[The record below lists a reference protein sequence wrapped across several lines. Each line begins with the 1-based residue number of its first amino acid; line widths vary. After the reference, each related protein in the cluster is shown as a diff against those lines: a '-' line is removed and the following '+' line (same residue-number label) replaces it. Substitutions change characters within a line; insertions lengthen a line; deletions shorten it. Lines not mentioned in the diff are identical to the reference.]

1 MTRLVLRSIS
11 CLRLWPALILA
22 TSAMARDDVPRSR
35 TFELSCR
42 MTVRTI
48 PQNAK
53 TLDIWVPFPQTDP
66 NQTIHQVLIDAPGP
80 VVLGRESRFGN
91 QSVHLRIDRPTQ
103 PATLTLTITATRR
116 ENPGRNEPLIG
127 VDRERALAPEP
138 LVPLSGPIRALAED
152 ATKGLDSDLE
162 KARAIYDKV
171 SGMMSYDKSGT
182 GWGRGDALY
191 ACDAK
196 RGNCTDFHAL
206 VIGMARSVG
215 IPARFAIGVSLPESR
230 GSGEIPGYHCWA
242 ELYIRDRGW
251 VPVDASEGSKNP
263 PKRDYFFGHHDEN
276 RLEFSR
282 GRNLMLNPA
291 QKGQSLNFFVY
302 PYAEVNGRPHDTIER
317 TITFRDR

>member
-1 MTRLVLRSIS
+1 MTYELIPLAEQDPVASETSEYRLTHYRVYDEDGFAFNLLDEIPRGSDTGKRHGPPDREVSWNGWHGVSVEGSGHLARRPDRGRGPQGNGSESGGDDIRGLRNGNPRVRRIRRNCGGPGMTRLVLRSIS

-138 LVPLSGPIRALAED
+138 LVPLSGPIRGARGGRHEGP
-152 ATKGLDSDLE
+152 GLRSREGPGDL
-162 KARAIYDKV
+162 RQ
-171 SGMMSYDKSGT
+171 GF
-182 GWGRGDALY
+182 R
-191 ACDAK
+191 
-196 RGNCTDFHAL
+196 
-206 VIGMARSVG
+206 
-215 IPARFAIGVSLPESR
+215 
-230 GSGEIPGYHCWA
+230 
-242 ELYIRDRGW
+242 
-251 VPVDASEGSKNP
+251 
-263 PKRDYFFGHHDEN
+263 HDE
-276 RLEFSR
+276 L
-282 GRNLMLNPA
+282 
-291 QKGQSLNFFVY
+291 
-302 PYAEVNGRPHDTIER
+302 
-317 TITFRDR
+317 